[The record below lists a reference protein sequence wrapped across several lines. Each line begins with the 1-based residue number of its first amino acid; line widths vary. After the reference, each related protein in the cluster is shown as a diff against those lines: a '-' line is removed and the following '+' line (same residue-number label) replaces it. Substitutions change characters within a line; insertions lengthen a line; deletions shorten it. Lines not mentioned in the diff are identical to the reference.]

1 MAVRVTGVT
10 PSDYNISS
18 ADNVTVLSTRTSGN
32 KHYFTVTKTVT
43 VSYTSG
49 GTAHLK
55 NSANPDLGFAGG
67 YYSSGY
73 AHAGFFRDAS
83 DGGKF
88 KLFQGYTPEPD
99 ETAFIDTAHASF
111 ALAPIAVSSIEATS
125 ATIGDVTNTEL
136 QYVHGVTSAI
146 QTQINSKFAS
156 ADASTTN
163 ITEGTNLYFTDERAQ
178 DAVGN
183 SLGSGLSYN
192 DATGAISVNTTT
204 IQARVTNVSDTE
216 IGYLDG
222 VTSAIQTQLDAK
234 LASSTASST
243 YAPLAGPTFTGTVSG
258 ITKSM
263 VGLGNV
269 DNTTDAGK
277 PVSTAQQTAL
287 DLKANLSGPTF
298 TGTVVL
304 PSTTSIGNVSATE
317 LGYVDGVTSAIQTQL
332 DAKLASST
340 AASTYAPIA
349 GPTFTGTV
357 SGITKSMVG
366 LGNVDNTTDAGKP
379 VSTAQQT
386 ALDLKA
392 NLAGPTFTGT
402 VAAPTA
408 SVGDDSTKVATT
420 AYVQG
425 ENLIQYIPLPGT
437 TLTIASATHKFDTIV
452 CNSSSATTVS
462 IPTDAADNWPIGS
475 YVNVRQMGTGQV
487 TIAAVTSGTTS
498 VVATDSQFKTR
509 VQYSEV
515 VLEKTGV
522 NTWLVSG
529 DTTA

>member
-1 MAVRVTGVT
+1 
-10 PSDYNISS
+10 
-18 ADNVTVLSTRTSGN
+18 
-32 KHYFTVTKTVT
+32 
-43 VSYTSG
+43 
-49 GTAHLK
+49 
-55 NSANPDLGFAGG
+55 
-67 YYSSGY
+67 
-73 AHAGFFRDAS
+73 
-83 DGGKF
+83 
-88 KLFQGYTPEPD
+88 
-99 ETAFIDTAHASF
+99 
-111 ALAPIAVSSIEATS
+111 LAPIAVSSIEATS

-192 DATGAISVNTTT
+192 DATGAISVDTTT

-243 YAPLAGPTFTGTVSG
+243 YAPLAEPTFTGTVSG

-287 DLKANLSGPTF
+287 DLKANLS
-298 TGTVVL
+298 
-304 PSTTSIGNVSATE
+304 
-317 LGYVDGVTSAIQTQL
+317 
-332 DAKLASST
+332 
-340 AASTYAPIA
+340 

-487 TIAAVTSGTTS
+487 TIAAVTAGTTS
-498 VVATDSQFKTR
+498 VVATDSQLKTR

-515 VLEKTGV
+515 VLEKTGI